1 MNKITCLFF
10 LFFAFITS
18 LSAQNQELISII
30 GVGDM
35 MLGSNYPDKSGLPP
49 DEGKQ
54 LLLPVND
61 ILKNADITFGN
72 LEGVVLNSGGKVKKC
87 SNPKICYAFRMPE
100 FLIDNLLTAG
110 FDVVSI
116 ANNHVG
122 DFGQEGRENTLKVLD
137 EKKIAAAGLLSRP
150 VCTFEK
156 NGVKYGLAAFAPNS
170 GTVNIRDIEAA
181 KKIVSELAEKT
192 DIVIVSFHGGAEGR
206 NYQHVTKKTEMFHGE
221 DRGNVCTFAH
231 AVVDAGAD
239 VVFGHGPHVTRAV
252 ELYKNRLI
260 AYSLGNFCTYGGF
273 SLKNENGLAPILKVV
288 MNKTGDFVKAEITP
302 IKQPGR
308 GGVVI
313 DDEKKVIKIIQS
325 LTEKDFPETP
335 LMISD
340 DGVITKK

>member
-1 MNKITCLFF
+1 MNKITCF
-10 LFFAFITS
+10 LLVFLGTFTA

-35 MLGSNYPDKSGLPP
+35 MLGSNYPDKTGLPP

-54 LLLPVND
+54 LLMPVNE

-100 FLIDNLLTAG
+100 FLVDNLLTAG
-110 FDVVSI
+110 FDAVSI

-122 DFGQEGRENTLKVLD
+122 DFGQEGRDNTLKILD
-137 EKKIAAAGLLSRP
+137 DKKIAAAGLLSRP

-206 NYQHVTKKTEMFHGE
+206 NHQHVSKKTEMFYGE
-221 DRGNVCTFAH
+221 DRGNVYAFAH

-252 ELYKNRLI
+252 ELYKNRLS

-273 SLKNENGLAPILKVV
+273 NLKNENGLAPILKVI
-288 MNKTGDFVKAEITP
+288 MNKSGEFVKAEITP

-313 DDEKKVIKIIQS
+313 DEEKKIIKIIKA

-335 LMISD
+335 LNISD
-340 DGVITKK
+340 EGVMTKK

>member
-1 MNKITCLFF
+1 MNKITCF
-10 LFFAFITS
+10 LLVFLGTFTA

-35 MLGSNYPDKSGLPP
+35 MLGSNYPDKTGLPP

-54 LLLPVND
+54 LLMPVNE

-110 FDVVSI
+110 FDAVSI

-122 DFGQEGRENTLKVLD
+122 DFGQEGRDNTLKILD
-137 EKKIAAAGLLSRP
+137 DKKIAAAGLLSRP

-206 NYQHVTKKTEMFHGE
+206 NHQHVSKKTEMFYGE
-221 DRGNVCTFAH
+221 DRGNVYAFAH

-273 SLKNENGLAPILKVV
+273 NLKNENGLAPILKVI
-288 MNKTGDFVKAEITP
+288 MNKSGEFVKAEITP

-313 DDEKKVIKIIQS
+313 DEEKKIIKIIKA

-335 LMISD
+335 LHISD
-340 DGVITKK
+340 EGVMTKK